1 MEHLASQE
9 SPPTHAVARALL
21 WAQALPGL
29 LERNGNG
36 AGPINKTW
44 WQDSVMSPRVHRSQ
58 TIYREGNSVL
68 SLLQRRKLR
77 RSLS

>member
-1 MEHLASQE
+1 MADRASGTPGEPSDQR
-9 SPPTHAVARALL
+9 AGVVARALP

-44 WQDSVMSPRVHRSQ
+44 WQDSVVSPCIQRSQ
-58 TIYREGNSVL
+58 STEKAILL
-68 SLLQRRKLR
+68 SLFYRGE
-77 RSLS
+77 S